1 MDIGVVLLAVAIVIA
16 AFVISRRPSAERAGT
31 QAADGLTEGI
41 SRGVE
46 SLAASVNQ
54 MRGEFESRLSAQER
68 SAESIARLERVFA
81 GSSSKGRAGENAL
94 AFALS
99 DFPSDLLVRDMRIG
113 GRVCEFALVM
123 SDDKML
129 PIDSKWPGGDLLGQ
143 LAEASGA
150 EAEGIRKQVEKAVI
164 ERIREVSTYIDP
176 SVTVQMAVVAVPDGA
191 FVCCRKAH
199 AVAAESRV
207 TLVPYSSAL
216 SVLMSIWN
224 LYRAYGR
231 DFDTER
237 MMSCI
242 NELSAVLVEMG
253 SVVESHLA
261 RALTQASNASDRLRS
276 LLASARGA
284 VGSLTIANDEARI
297 ETLAEVLQVG
307 SHS

>member
-16 AFVISRRPSAERAGT
+16 AFVISRRPAREGGASPS
-31 QAADGLTEGI
+31 DGLTEGI

-46 SLAASVNQ
+46 SLTASINQ
-54 MRGEFESRLSAQER
+54 MRGEFESRRVASER

-94 AFALS
+94 AFALA

-123 SDDKML
+123 SDHKML

-150 EAEGIRKQVEKAVI
+150 EAEAIRKQVERAVI

-199 AVAAESRV
+199 AAAAELRV

-242 NELSAVLVEMG
+242 NELSTALGEMG

-276 LLASARGA
+276 LLASAAGA
-284 VGSLTIANDEARI
+284 VGSLTTADDQGKT